1 MLDSLRQDL
10 RFALRQLAAR
20 PGLTAGAV
28 LTLGLGIG
36 ANGAIFSVVRG
47 VLLRPLG
54 YESPERLVSL
64 WSRALDDDDLSVVSL
79 ENFRDW
85 RDQVAAFQDMAA
97 TSRSPTTLMTGEA
110 AQRVQ
115 GARATPNAFH
125 MLGVAPVLGRDFADD
140 DTIEGAPPVVILS
153 HGLFSRAFGGDASI
167 VGRTVSLSG
176 TEHEVIGVM
185 PRGFH
190 TPLLPE
196 AELWRPMGVRAACGR
211 GCLFARVVGR
221 LAPDA
226 TIESARSQLDVVGER
241 LAAEYPEDNENL
253 RIAAVPL
260 HERVVGDV
268 KPALLVL
275 FAGVGLVLLIA
286 CVNVANLLLARA
298 ISRSREVAIRVAVG
312 ASRARI
318 LRQLLTEGVV
328 LACLGGALGVYLA
341 YAAVDALVALS
352 PHDLPRLDAV
362 SVDGLVVAM
371 MAGLAVGTGI
381 LFGLV
386 PAVYAVRA
394 DAGGELGS
402 ERSGAVRRGRS
413 RTRDALVVAEV
424 ALSLTLLVGAGL
436 LVRSFLTLV
445 RVDPGFDP
453 EHLMTA
459 ETQFI
464 GEAYRD
470 AAARIAFYEEL
481 FARFTARP
489 DVVSASG
496 VWLLPML
503 EQDIISSLEVE
514 GRPDV
519 SPADQPAASMR
530 AVTEGYFET
539 MRIPLLAGRRL
550 QPSDDVNGRRVIVI
564 SRSLARTVWPD
575 EDPIGRRI
583 RFGLQLESEEPW
595 REVVGV
601 VGDVKLQGLDDRD
614 RSVAYIP
621 YRQFTFGS
629 LSVVARL
636 TDDPS
641 RLAAPFREA
650 ARSVDPSVVVYDV
663 GTMDDMLSESLA
675 QRRFFMILLAT
686 FAALAIVLAAVGIYA
701 VTSYAVG
708 SRIREMGIRL
718 AIGARAADV
727 QRNVLARAGGVTALG
742 LALGALAAF
751 GLTRLMQGLLFNTS
765 PLDPLVFSGV
775 SGLLAGV
782 ALVAAWLPARRAGR
796 VDPVAVLRQE

>member
-1 MLDSLRQDL
+1 MFDTLRQDL
-10 RFALRQLAAR
+10 RFALRQLRAR

-28 LTLGLGIG
+28 ITLALGIG
-36 ANGAIFSVVRG
+36 ANGAIFSVIRG
-47 VLLRPLG
+47 VLLRPLA
-54 YESPERLVSL
+54 YEAPEQLAAL
-64 WSRALDDDDLSVVSL
+64 WSRSLHDDDLSVVSL
-79 ENFRDW
+79 ENFQDW
-85 RDQVAAFQDMAA
+85 REQATAFQDMAA
-97 TSRSPTTLMTGEA
+97 TSRAPTTLMTDEA
-110 AQRVQ
+110 ARRVPA
-115 GARATPNAFH
+115 ARVTPNTFRL
-125 MLGVAPVLGRDFADD
+125 LGVAPLIGRDFVDD

-153 HGLFSRAFGGDASI
+153 HGLFLRAFGGDGSI
-167 VGRTVSLSG
+167 IGQRVSLSG
-176 TEHEVIGVM
+176 TEFEVIGVM

-196 AELWRPMGVRAACGR
+196 AELWRPLEARAACGR
-211 GCLFARVVGR
+211 GCFFARVVGR

-226 TIESARSQLDVVGER
+226 TLETARSQLDVVGER
-241 LAAEYPEDNENL
+241 LAAEYPEDNENVGVS
-253 RIAAVPL
+253 AVPL
-260 HERVVGDV
+260 HEQMVGDV

-286 CVNVANLLLARA
+286 CVNVANLLLTRA
-298 ISRSREVAIRVAVG
+298 ISRSREVGIRVAVG
-312 ASRARI
+312 ASRGRI

-328 LACLGGALGVYLA
+328 LACLGGALGAYLA

-352 PHDLPRLDAV
+352 PPDLPRLDAV
-362 SVDGLVVAM
+362 RVDGLVVAM
-371 MAGLAVGTGI
+371 MAALAVGTGI

-386 PAVYAVRA
+386 PAVFAVRA
-394 DAGGELGS
+394 DAGGELGG
-402 ERSGAVRRGRS
+402 ERSGTAQRGRG
-413 RTRDALVVAEV
+413 RVRDALVAAEV
-424 ALSLTLLVGAGL
+424 ALALTLLVGAGL
-436 LVRSFLTLV
+436 LVKSFVTLV
-445 RVDPGFDP
+445 GVDPGFDP

-459 ETQFI
+459 ETQFL
-464 GEAYRD
+464 GEPYRD
-470 AAARIAFYEEL
+470 AAARIGFYDEL
-481 FARFTARP
+481 FERLEARP

-503 EQDIISSLEVE
+503 EQDVISSLEVE

-530 AVTEGYFET
+530 AVTDDYFET

-550 QPSDDVNGRRVIVI
+550 LSSDDADGRRVIVV
-564 SRSLARTVWPD
+564 SRSLARTVWPN

-583 RFGLQLESEEPW
+583 RFGLRFEREEPW

-629 LSVVARL
+629 LSVVLRV
-636 TDDPS
+636 TGDPT
-641 RLAAPFREA
+641 RLAAPFRA
-650 ARSVDPSVVVYDV
+650 TARSVDANVVIYDI
-663 GTMDDMLSESLA
+663 GTMDDMLADSLA
-675 QRRFFMILLAT
+675 QRRFFMMLLAT

-708 SRIREMGIRL
+708 SRVREMGIRL

-727 QRNVLARAGGVTALG
+727 QRAVLTRASGATALG
-742 LALGALAAF
+742 VVVGTLAAL

-765 PLDPLVFSGV
+765 PLDPVVFVGV
-775 SGLLAGV
+775 AALLAGV
-782 ALVAAWLPARRAGR
+782 ALMAAWLPARRAGR
-796 VDPVAVLRQE
+796 VDPVVVLRQE